1 MLFGKI
7 IYFIFL
13 ICFVYLALSVFYLF
27 LLSFAGRFFRFRRKM
42 DGGSGEP
49 VKRIAILVPAYKED
63 GIILSTAT
71 HLLDADY
78 PRALY
83 RVFII
88 ADSFRP
94 ETIAALRGLAAGGPA
109 SGLRDLA
116 GGEATAGLRSLPLEV
131 VEVSFDKSTKTK
143 SLNEAF
149 RRIPDTYDIA
159 LICDADNM
167 PAADFLRR
175 VNNAF
180 VNGAKAVQGK
190 RVAKNL
196 DTPFA
201 ILDACSEAINNHI
214 FRKGAYSLGL
224 SSSVI
229 GSGMAFEFA
238 TIRAILGEISAV
250 GGFDKILQLKVVEQ
264 GTCIHYLE
272 DALVYDEKV
281 GTSQAFQQ
289 QRKRWVS
296 SQFIYLKQFFGPACR
311 LLLRGNGSYFNLA
324 IANNLVLP
332 RAFLFVL
339 LPLLMAA
346 GFIIGG
352 GWFAA
357 AVVLSLLYLFSL
369 LMGLPRALVNKD
381 LLVALLRLPKAIV
394 VMVGTLFHI
403 KKANKTFIHTVHTKT
418 EISNTVFKEPG
429 K

>member
-42 DGGSGEP
+42 DGGDGEP

-78 PRALY
+78 PKELY

-94 ETIAALRGLAAGGPA
+94 ETVAALRGLAARGAIVG
-109 SGLRDLA
+109 SRDLA
-116 GGEATAGLRSLPLEV
+116 AADAAAALQPLPLEV

-180 VNGAKAVQGK
+180 V
-190 RVAKNL
+190 
-196 DTPFA
+196 
-201 ILDACSEAINNHI
+201 
-214 FRKGAYSLGL
+214 
-224 SSSVI
+224 
-229 GSGMAFEFA
+229 
-238 TIRAILGEISAV
+238 
-250 GGFDKILQLKVVEQ
+250 
-264 GTCIHYLE
+264 
-272 DALVYDEKV
+272 
-281 GTSQAFQQ
+281 
-289 QRKRWVS
+289 
-296 SQFIYLKQFFGPACR
+296 
-311 LLLRGNGSYFNLA
+311 
-324 IANNLVLP
+324 
-332 RAFLFVL
+332 
-339 LPLLMAA
+339 
-346 GFIIGG
+346 
-352 GWFAA
+352 
-357 AVVLSLLYLFSL
+357 
-369 LMGLPRALVNKD
+369 
-381 LLVALLRLPKAIV
+381 
-394 VMVGTLFHI
+394 
-403 KKANKTFIHTVHTKT
+403 
-418 EISNTVFKEPG
+418 
-429 K
+429 